1 MKFPGREKLAPGT
14 FNKDVVARLV
24 YLRTNLALR
33 MYLYR
38 WGVEISSFNQL
49 DQLPGAI
56 TL

>member
-14 FNKDVVARLV
+14 FNKDV
-24 YLRTNLALR
+24 RTYLALR